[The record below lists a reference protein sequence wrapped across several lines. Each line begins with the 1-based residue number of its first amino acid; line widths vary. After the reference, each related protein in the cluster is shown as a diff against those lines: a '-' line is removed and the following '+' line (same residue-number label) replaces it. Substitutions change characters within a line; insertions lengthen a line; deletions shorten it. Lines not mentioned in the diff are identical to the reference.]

1 MKKSSLPKI
10 WIDWGRVFHDINL
23 KNNGAI
29 VILRFLLYVVKFAR
43 VLVTYVKHLL
53 MSALASLER
62 NGEEDLVFVNWRS
75 CRHCLQNEWPLAK
88 KSIAQ
93 TMNSL
98 HKIFEPIVLGVLPGS
113 IGIGAGVMMDYSTP
127 SSASISTATSER
139 SDKYLCPCP

>member
-1 MKKSSLPKI
+1 MALIQLTLKSTDTGKHLE
-10 WIDWGRVFHDINL
+10 
-23 KNNGAI
+23 
-29 VILRFLLYVVKFAR
+29 FLL
-43 VLVTYVKHLL
+43 
-53 MSALASLER
+53 
-62 NGEEDLVFVNWRS
+62 
-75 CRHCLQNEWPLAK
+75 AK
-88 KSIAQ
+88 TSIAQ